1 MMEISDITI
10 LVGAF
15 GGVQGM
21 IEALK
26 WWRGRKVQD
35 RHELVGVEAKEKEN
49 DRKQVDWLEKRLG
62 ERDAKIDALYVELRN
77 EQNAKLEEIH
87 RRHETELQLK
97 EAEVKKCSK
106 HGCGDRIPPS
116 DY

>member
-1 MMEISDITI
+1 MEISDITI
-10 LVGAF
+10 LIAAF
-15 GGVQGM
+15 GDVQG
-21 IEALK
+21 ITEAVK

-49 DRKQVDWLEKRLG
+49 NRKQVDWLEKRLG
-62 ERDAKIDALYVELRN
+62 ERDAKIDALYIELRN

-87 RRHETELQLK
+87 LRHETELQLK
-97 EAEVKKCSK
+97 EAEVKKCCK
-106 HGCGDRIPPS
+106 RGCGDRMPPS